1 MALTFCDLV
10 SLEASPWSRAK
21 QVVHLLLQL
30 YATAGVSRWRVPGG
44 LSQQN
49 DKPRGSEKL
58 LMLTDSSQRY
68 KNGVCDG
75 PKEGMSNS
83 EI

>member
-1 MALTFCDLV
+1 M
-10 SLEASPWSRAK
+10 
-21 QVVHLLLQL
+21 VHLLLQL
-30 YATAGVSRWRVPGG
+30 YATAGVSRSRVPTGS
-44 LSQQN
+44 SQQN

-58 LMLTDSSQRY
+58 LMLTGGSREGHWRY

-75 PKEGMSNS
+75 PKEGVSNS